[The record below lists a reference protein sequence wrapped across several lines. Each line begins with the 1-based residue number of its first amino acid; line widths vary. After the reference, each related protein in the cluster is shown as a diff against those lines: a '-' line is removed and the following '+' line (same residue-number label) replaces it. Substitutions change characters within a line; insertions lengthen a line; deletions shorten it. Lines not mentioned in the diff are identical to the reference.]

1 MTPLFYLAIILLGGV
16 LFGRLVKYL
25 RLPNVTGYILCGL
38 ILGPYVLNI
47 ISEPVVTS
55 FSIFSDVALGFIAF
69 TIGCEFKG
77 SYIKKVGS
85 MPVIIAVFE
94 AVVAVIFVTVAL
106 YIYTGDLAYSLMLGS
121 IAAATAPAATILVI
135 KQYQAKG
142 EFTETLMSVVALDD
156 AVAIICFGLAM
167 AAAKYLTSTGENV
180 LMNILTPFYEIGIS
194 LVIGIVLG
202 LLFKIPLKMFKKQS
216 NRTSLIIA
224 FVFVCVGVTYLV
236 GGSMLLACMAFG
248 CTFINADKN
257 GDEMLR
263 IVDTITPPIF
273 VIFFVESGAS
283 LNVSLLPSLGVIGV
297 IYVLLR
303 VAGKMLGSYIGSE
316 ISHAPGSVKKYLGL
330 ALVPQAGVAIGLS
343 LICQQVYPAAGASIR
358 AVILCATLIYE
369 IIGPMLSKISLEK
382 AGEITIEKR
391 IKKPVFESQ
400 I

>member
-1 MTPLFYLAIILLGGV
+1 
-16 LFGRLVKYL
+16 
-25 RLPNVTGYILCGL
+25 
-38 ILGPYVLNI
+38 
-47 ISEPVVTS
+47 
-55 FSIFSDVALGFIAF
+55 
-69 TIGCEFKG
+69 
-77 SYIKKVGS
+77 
-85 MPVIIAVFE
+85 
-94 AVVAVIFVTVAL
+94 
-106 YIYTGDLAYSLMLGS
+106 
-121 IAAATAPAATILVI
+121 
-135 KQYQAKG
+135 
-142 EFTETLMSVVALDD
+142 
-156 AVAIICFGLAM
+156 
-167 AAAKYLTSTGENV
+167 
-180 LMNILTPFYEIGIS
+180 
-194 LVIGIVLG
+194 
-202 LLFKIPLKMFKKQS
+202 
-216 NRTSLIIA
+216 
-224 FVFVCVGVTYLV
+224 
-236 GGSMLLACMAFG
+236 MLLACMAFG

-382 AGEITIEKR
+382 AAK
-391 IKKPVFESQ
+391 
-400 I
+400 

>member
-216 NRTSLIIA
+216 NRTYS
-224 FVFVCVGVTYLV
+224 
-236 GGSMLLACMAFG
+236 SS
-248 CTFINADKN
+248 
-257 GDEMLR
+257 
-263 IVDTITPPIF
+263 P
-273 VIFFVESGAS
+273 
-283 LNVSLLPSLGVIGV
+283 
-297 IYVLLR
+297 
-303 VAGKMLGSYIGSE
+303 
-316 ISHAPGSVKKYLGL
+316 
-330 ALVPQAGVAIGLS
+330 LS
-343 LICQQVYPAAGASIR
+343 S
-358 AVILCATLIYE
+358 CA
-369 IIGPMLSKISLEK
+369 
-382 AGEITIEKR
+382 
-391 IKKPVFESQ
+391 
-400 I
+400 